1 MTGFGSRAARRS
13 WSIGDAFRRR
23 APPLCGQSD
32 YPSIRALKL
41 GTPDDLAFDTFGQWI
56 LDVLSP
62 RTEDRWVYMK
72 SQDIVI
78 MLKLVSL
85 EDQIRQA
92 HLDEP
97 TTSDPFALRSLEGDL
112 GISKTEIGA
121 SIRRSIA
128 SNLAIKSN
136 DRAKVNRRNLIEFV
150 QHGLK
155 YVFPAKPTA
164 PQRGV
169 ATGFAAPML
178 EGKLVS
184 SGADIYVWPHPEG
197 SRRGLS
203 IAPLFKSVPDAAL
216 KDAKLYELLALIDA
230 IRTGNQREA
239 NLAQRSFEERMAYA

>member
-1 MTGFGSRAARRS
+1 MPYCDALERRGLR
-13 WSIGDAFRRR
+13 WRR
-23 APPLCGQSD
+23 APSLPAQSD
-32 YPSIRALKL
+32 YLSIKAFKL
-41 GTPDDLAFDTFGQWI
+41 EVPDDLAFDTLNVNI
-56 LDVLSP
+56 LIVLSP
-62 RTEDRWVYMK
+62 RTADMWGYMK

-78 MLKLVSL
+78 LLKLVSL
-85 EDQIRQA
+85 EDQIRQG

-97 TTSDPFALRSLEGDL
+97 TISDPFALRNLEGEL
-112 GISKTEIGA
+112 GISKTEISA
-121 SIRRSIA
+121 SIRRSIG
-128 SNLAIKSN
+128 SNLAIKSS

-155 YVFPAKPTA
+155 YVFPAKPGA

-178 EGKLVS
+178 EGKLLS

-197 SRRGLS
+197 SRRGLA

-216 KDAKLYELLALIDA
+216 KDARLYELLALVDA
-230 IRTGNQREA
+230 IRTGNQRET

>member
-1 MTGFGSRAARRS
+1 
-13 WSIGDAFRRR
+13 
-23 APPLCGQSD
+23 
-32 YPSIRALKL
+32 
-41 GTPDDLAFDTFGQWI
+41 
-56 LDVLSP
+56 
-62 RTEDRWVYMK
+62 MK

-78 MLKLVSL
+78 LLKLMSL
-85 EDQIRQA
+85 EDQIKHGQF
-92 HLDEP
+92 DES
-97 TTSDPFALRSLEGDL
+97 TISDPFALRSLEGEL
-112 GISKTEIGA
+112 GISKTEISS

-128 SNLAIKSN
+128 CGLAIKSN

-155 YVFPAKPTA
+155 FVFPAKPSA

-178 EGKLVS
+178 ECKLVS

-216 KDAKLYELLALIDA
+216 KDARLYALLALIDA

-239 NLAQRSFEERMAYA
+239 SLAKRSFEELVA

>member
-1 MTGFGSRAARRS
+1 
-13 WSIGDAFRRR
+13 
-23 APPLCGQSD
+23 
-32 YPSIRALKL
+32 
-41 GTPDDLAFDTFGQWI
+41 
-56 LDVLSP
+56 
-62 RTEDRWVYMK
+62 MK

-85 EDQIRQA
+85 EDQIKHGQ
-92 HLDEP
+92 LDGS
-97 TTSDPFALRSLEGDL
+97 TISDPFALRNLEGEL
-112 GISKTEIGA
+112 GISKTEISA

-128 SNLAIKSN
+128 SNLAIKSS

-155 YVFPAKPTA
+155 YVFPAKPGA

-184 SGADIYVWPHPEG
+184 SGADVYIWPHPEG

-216 KDAKLYELLALIDA
+216 KDPRLYELLALIDA
-230 IRTGNQREA
+230 IRTGNQRETS
-239 NLAQRSFEERMAYA
+239 LAQRSFEERMAYA

>member
-1 MTGFGSRAARRS
+1 
-13 WSIGDAFRRR
+13 
-23 APPLCGQSD
+23 
-32 YPSIRALKL
+32 
-41 GTPDDLAFDTFGQWI
+41 
-56 LDVLSP
+56 
-62 RTEDRWVYMK
+62 MK

-85 EDQIRQA
+85 EDQIRHGQ
-92 HLDEP
+92 LDES
-97 TTSDPFALRSLEGDL
+97 TISDPFALRSLEGEL
-112 GISKTEIGA
+112 GISKTEISA

-155 YVFPAKPTA
+155 YVFPAKPGA

-169 ATGFAAPML
+169 TTGFAAPML

-203 IAPLFKSVPDAAL
+203 ITPLFKSVPDAAL
-216 KDAKLYELLALIDA
+216 KDAQLYEFLALIDA
-230 IRTGNQREA
+230 IRTGNQRET
-239 NLAQRSFEERMAYA
+239 NLAQRSFEERLAYP

>member
-1 MTGFGSRAARRS
+1 
-13 WSIGDAFRRR
+13 
-23 APPLCGQSD
+23 
-32 YPSIRALKL
+32 
-41 GTPDDLAFDTFGQWI
+41 
-56 LDVLSP
+56 
-62 RTEDRWVYMK
+62 MK

-85 EDQIRQA
+85 EDQIKHGQ
-92 HLDEP
+92 LDEP
-97 TTSDPFALRSLEGDL
+97 TISDPFALRSLEGEL
-112 GISKTEIGA
+112 GISKTEISA
-121 SIRRSIA
+121 SIRRSLA
-128 SNLAIKSN
+128 CSLAIKAN

-155 YVFPAKPTA
+155 YVFPAKPGA

-216 KDAKLYELLALIDA
+216 KDARLYEFLALIDA

-239 NLAQRSFEERMAYA
+239 GLAQRSFEERMAYA